1 MKKNYQVFWTSAATI
16 LFYLPFSTTKCLN
29 LTKFTHRLPPNL
41 KFLTQVLKTCCQNS
55 LCVLIALYLYLHTG
69 KPTAVKA
76 THLEQ
81 YLNLIKSNLIC
92 KKNTRLASFHASL
105 RLSRARST
113 KWKSQIHHQYKNSMS
128 LAELYN

>member
-1 MKKNYQVFWTSAATI
+1 MKKNYQVFWTSVATI
-16 LFYLPFSTTKCLN
+16 LFYLPFSTTKCFN
-29 LTKFTHRLPPNL
+29 LTKFTHRLPHNL

-55 LCVLIALYLYLHTG
+55 LCVLIALYLHTG

-76 THLEQ
+76 TLLEQ
-81 YLNLIKSNLIC
+81 YLNLIKSNLIS
-92 KKNTRLASFHASL
+92 KKNTRLASFHALL

-128 LAELYN
+128 FAELYN